1 MLFSVH
7 KADGGEERTSH
18 KTKWRRTMEQQGTTK
33 RSSFIITRAQGARL
47 SQENIEQALEILKRC
62 TGKPHF
68 ATSPAKN
75 TLFSTQQILK

>member
-1 MLFSVH
+1 
-7 KADGGEERTSH
+7 
-18 KTKWRRTMEQQGTTK
+18 MEQQGTTK
-33 RSSFIITRAQGARL
+33 RSTFIITRAQGPRL

-75 TLFSTQQILK
+75 TLFSTQQILKEGTDNTARLHRGITDG

>member
-1 MLFSVH
+1 
-7 KADGGEERTSH
+7 
-18 KTKWRRTMEQQGTTK
+18 MEQQGTTK
-33 RSSFIITRAQGARL
+33 RSSFIITRAQGPRL

-68 ATSPAKN
+68 ATSPATN

>member
-1 MLFSVH
+1 MLFPVH
-7 KADGGEERTSH
+7 KADGGEEPTAH

-33 RSSFIITRAQGARL
+33 RSSFIITRAQGPRL
-47 SQENIEQALEILKRC
+47 SKENIEHALEILKRC

-68 ATSPAKN
+68 ATAPAKN

>member
-1 MLFSVH
+1 MLFPAP
-7 KADGGEERTSH
+7 KADCGEEQSAH
-18 KTKWRRTMEQQGTTK
+18 STKWRRTMEQQGTTK
-33 RSSFIITRAQGARL
+33 RSSFIITRAQGPRL